1 MANAKQV
8 SGKLEWRINVPDG
21 TSNVLLPESDR
32 LVNKAW
38 LWLKGLLC
46 GPILIIW
53 RFLYKAWNLG
63 VAEPKKAI
71 HGVKLGL
78 CLLIVSCFYYMRP
91 LYDGVGGNAMWAVMT
106 VVVVFESTVGA
117 TLCKCFNRAIGTFL
131 AGSLALGV
139 QSIAEKSGETFQP
152 IIIGISVFV
161 LASVATFS
169 RFIPSVKTRF
179 DYGAMIF
186 ILTFS
191 LVTVSGY
198 RVEKLFEMASQ
209 RLSTIAIGTSLCIFI
224 TMVFCPIWA
233 GSGLHDLIVRNLE
246 KLADSLDGCVGEYFK
261 DDKTKL
267 GNEEDPSKRMQGYKC
282 VLNSK
287 ATEEVMANLAKW
299 EPAHGRFNFRH
310 PWKQYPKI
318 GTSMRKCAYCIE
330 ALNSCINSE
339 IQAPDCLKKHLSDV
353 CMLLSTNSSE
363 VLKELVITMKT
374 LTKSSKIDLLIGE
387 MNLAVQKLQDSLNSL
402 PDSFIGPTVST
413 LQAPNDANIETIT
426 KTAIPSLIEVFP
438 LASLVYLLIEIAA
451 RTEGIADAVDQL
463 AGLAEFKLAMDEN
476 SKQKKPTS
484 NSTSDIQH
492 HETMETLPKYILHEY
507 FSR

>member
-8 SGKLEWRINVPDG
+8 SEKLEWRVNVPDG
-21 TSNVLLPESDR
+21 TSNELVPESDQ

-46 GPILIIW
+46 GLVLKIW

-63 VAEPKKAI
+63 VAEPKKVI
-71 HGVKLGL
+71 HGVKVGL
-78 CLLIVSCFYYMRP
+78 SLLLVSFFYHMRP

-106 VVVVFESTVGA
+106 VVVVFESTV
-117 TLCKCFNRAIGTFL
+117 LHCKCINRATGTFL

-139 QSIAEKSGETFQP
+139 QWIANKSGETFEHM
-152 IIIGISVFV
+152 IIGISVFL
-161 LASVATFS
+161 LASAATFS

-198 RVEKLFEMASQ
+198 RVDRLFELAYQ
-209 RLSTIAIGTSLCIFI
+209 RLLTVAIGTSLCIFI

-233 GSGLHDLIVRNLE
+233 GSGLHDLIVCNLE
-246 KLADSLDGCVGEYFK
+246 KLADSLDGCVGECFK
-261 DDKTKL
+261 DDKSKP
-267 GNEEDPSKRMQGYKC
+267 GNEEGPSKRMQGYKC

-287 ATEEVMANLAKW
+287 ATEEVMANFARW

-310 PWKQYPKI
+310 PWKQYLKI
-318 GTSMRKCAYCIE
+318 GASMRNCAYCIE

-339 IQAPDCLKKHLSDV
+339 IQAPDYLKKYFSDV

-363 VLKELVITMKT
+363 VLKELVIIMKT
-374 LTKSSKIDLLIGE
+374 HTKSSKIELLIGK
-387 MNLAVQKLQDSLNSL
+387 MNFAAQKLQDSLNSV
-402 PDSFIGPTVST
+402 PNSFIGPTVST
-413 LQAPNDANIETIT
+413 LQAPNEANRETIP
-426 KTAIPSLIEVFP
+426 KTAIPSLMDVFP
-438 LASLVYLLIEIAA
+438 MASLVYLLIEIAA
-451 RTEGIADAVDQL
+451 RIEGIADAVDQL
-463 AGLAEFKLAMDEN
+463 AGLAKFKLAMDEN
-476 SKQKKPTS
+476 SKQKKPT
-484 NSTSDIQH
+484 NKSTSDNQD
-492 HETMETLPKYILHEY
+492 HETMKTLPKV
-507 FSR
+507 

>member
-21 TSNVLLPESDR
+21 TSNVLVPESDQ

-71 HGVKLGL
+71 HGVKVGL
-78 CLLIVSCFYYMRP
+78 SLLIVSFFYYMRP

-117 TLCKCFNRAIGTFL
+117 TLSKCFNRTIGTFL

-139 QSIAEKSGETFQP
+139 QWIADKSGETFQP
-152 IIIGISVFV
+152 IIIGISVFL
-161 LASVATFS
+161 LASAATFS

-198 RVEKLFEMASQ
+198 RVDRLFEMAYQ

-246 KLADSLDGCVGEYFK
+246 KLADSLDGCVSKYFK

-287 ATEEVMANLAKW
+287 ATEEVMANLARW

-310 PWKQYPKI
+310 PWKQYLKI

-339 IQAPDCLKKHLSDV
+339 IQAPDYLKKHLSDV

-387 MNLAVQKLQDSLNSL
+387 MNLTVQKVQDSLNSL
-402 PDSFIGPTVST
+402 PNSFIGPTVST
-413 LQAPNDANIETIT
+413 LQAPNDANKETIS
-426 KTAIPSLIEVFP
+426 KTAIPPLMEVFP
-438 LASLVYLLIEIAA
+438 LASLVYLLIEIVA

-463 AGLAEFKLAMDEN
+463 AGLAEFELAMEEN
-476 SKQKKPTS
+476 SKQKKP
-484 NSTSDIQH
+484 NGNCTSDIQD
-492 HETMETLPKYILHEY
+492 HETMKTLPKV
-507 FSR
+507 

>member
-21 TSNVLLPESDR
+21 TSNVLVPESDQ

-71 HGVKLGL
+71 HGVKVGL
-78 CLLIVSCFYYMRP
+78 SLLIVSFFYYMRP

-117 TLCKCFNRAIGTFL
+117 TLCKCFNRTIGTFL

-139 QSIAEKSGETFQP
+139 QWIADKSGETFQP
-152 IIIGISVFV
+152 IIIGISVFL
-161 LASVATFS
+161 LASAATFS

-191 LVTVSGY
+191 LVAVSGY
-198 RVEKLFEMASQ
+198 RVERLFEMAHQ
-209 RLSTIAIGTSLCIFI
+209 RLSTIAIGTSLCIVI

-233 GSGLHDLIVRNLE
+233 GSGLHDMIVCNLE

-287 ATEEVMANLAKW
+287 ATEEVMANLARW

-310 PWKQYPKI
+310 PWKQYLKI

-339 IQAPDCLKKHLSDV
+339 IQAPDYLKKHLRDV
-353 CMLLSTNSSE
+353 CMLLSNNSSE
-363 VLKELVITMKT
+363 VLKELVIAMKT

-387 MNLAVQKLQDSLNSL
+387 MNLAVQKVQDSLNSL
-402 PDSFIGPTVST
+402 PNSFIGPAVST
-413 LQAPNDANIETIT
+413 LQAPNDANKETIT
-426 KTAIPSLIEVFP
+426 KTAIPSLMEVFP

-463 AGLAEFKLAMDEN
+463 AGLAEFELAMDEN
-476 SKQKKPTS
+476 SKQKKPNS
-484 NSTSDIQH
+484 NSTSDIQD
-492 HETMETLPKYILHEY
+492 HETMKTLPKV
-507 FSR
+507 

>member
-21 TSNVLLPESDR
+21 TSNVVVPESDQ
-32 LVNKAW
+32 LVNKTW

-71 HGVKLGL
+71 HGVKVGL
-78 CLLIVSCFYYMRP
+78 SLLIVSFFYYMRP

-106 VVVVFESTVGA
+106 VVVVFESTVAGA

-139 QSIAEKSGETFQP
+139 QWIADKSGETFQP
-152 IIIGISVFV
+152 IIIGISVFL
-161 LASVATFS
+161 LASAATFS
-169 RFIPSVKTRF
+169 RFIPSVKARF

-198 RVEKLFEMASQ
+198 RVDKLFEMAYH

-246 KLADSLDGCVGEYFK
+246 KLADSLDGCVDEYFK

-287 ATEEVMANLAKW
+287 ATEEVMANFARW

-310 PWKQYPKI
+310 PWKQYLKI

-339 IQAPDCLKKHLSDV
+339 IQAPDYLKKHLSDV

-402 PDSFIGPTVST
+402 PNSFIGPTVST
-413 LQAPNDANIETIT
+413 LQAPNDANKETIT
-426 KTAIPSLIEVFP
+426 KTAIPSLMEVFP
-438 LASLVYLLIEIAA
+438 LASSAYLLIEIAA

-463 AGLAEFKLAMDEN
+463 AGLTEFELAMDEN
-476 SKQKKPTS
+476 SKPKKPTS
-484 NSTSDIQH
+484 NSTSDIQD
-492 HETMETLPKYILHEY
+492 HETMKTLPKV
-507 FSR
+507 